1 MFQKEKIEKVH
12 RLAHILDYL
21 NSESILTNCLAVKG
35 SCAINLT
42 IFNLPRLVD
51 ELELDYCLPVDRET
65 MFEYRNI
72 INQEVMKF
80 ITATDF
86 RIGAETKT
94 EKSKDVWVL
103 KFTNSF
109 HQKDQ
114 LKVSINY
121 SLRNHIF
128 NAERRTILSNVFN
141 HRFVITVLSAIEIF
155 AMKIQHI
162 MAEPSAL
169 DLFDI
174 QKMFLNNH
182 FSEDQLFLLRRCIV
196 FYQSLLAPERDFH
209 FAIETIDKIN
219 SEQVKHEVKSLIS
232 KNEGFNLTKA
242 KLFVKEH
249 IQSLLVLDEHEKAYL
264 QNFEMGIFNPALLFS
279 DTETLERIVYHPMAL
294 WKIKQLTQS

>member
-12 RLAHILDYL
+12 RLAYILDYL

-42 IFNLPRLVD
+42 FFNLPRLVD

-72 INQEVMKF
+72 INQEMMKF

-94 EKSKDVWVL
+94 EKTKDIWIL
-103 KFTNSF
+103 KYTNSF

-121 SLRNHIF
+121 SLRNHIY
-128 NAERRTILSNVFN
+128 NAERKTILTNMFN
-141 HRFVITVLSAIEIF
+141 HRFVITVLSAVEIY
-155 AMKIQHI
+155 AMKIQNI
-162 MAEPSAL
+162 LTKPSAL

-174 QKMFLNNH
+174 HKMFQSS
-182 FSEDQLFLLRRCIV
+182 FFGGYQLEHVKRCVV
-196 FYQSLLAPERDFH
+196 FYQSILAPNRDFG
-209 FAIETIDKIN
+209 FAFDTIDKIN
-219 SEQVKHEVKSLIS
+219 MEQLKNEVKNLIS
-232 KNEGFNLTKA
+232 KNESFNLTKA
-242 KLFVKEH
+242 KAYVKEH
-249 IQSLLVLDEHEKAYL
+249 LQSFLVLNNDEKAYL
-264 QNFEMGIFNPALLFS
+264 QNFEMGIFKPDLLFYE
-279 DTETLERIVYHPMAL
+279 TETLERIEYHPMAL
-294 WKIKQLTQS
+294 WKIKQLTTN